1 MRGPLITAVLVA
13 LVFPNGLVDLA
24 KFKFARPMVSKRLSP
39 ETPELR

>member
-1 MRGPLITAVLVA
+1 VLVA

-24 KFKFARPMVSKRLSP
+24 KFKFVRPMISKRLT